1 MPSTE
6 TSAEVEVLAANQAFY
21 TAFARGDLTVID
33 ALWAQRSPVACIH
46 PGWGA
51 LHGREDV
58 MESWRSILE
67 GGPGPTVRCTR
78 PSACVL
84 GDSAYVVCGENIQGA
99 ELVATNFFIRE
110 DGAWK
115 LVLHQAGPVHRRA
128 EPRRH
133 TPPRPGMLN

>member
-1 MPSTE
+1 MPSVE

-33 ALWAQRSPVACIH
+33 ALWAQRAPVACIH

-51 LHGREDV
+51 LHGREEV

-78 PSACVL
+78 PSAAVL
-84 GDSAYVVCGENIQGA
+84 GDSAYVVCGETIQGA
-99 ELVATNFFIRE
+99 ELVATNYFIRE

-128 EPRRH
+128 EPRRRA
-133 TPPRPGMLN
+133 PPRTGLLN